1 MKKLLAVLVLASFFL
16 TFAAASFA
24 EDAAAIQN
32 KITKLEREI
41 NNLEAKLATTKNKT
55 QRGRIQK
62 TMEGHRK
69 VIADYNRQLLGMRRP
84 VKVEVLKVRV
94 VEQPQKIL
102 AVKGGLAGGAA
113 LIAADFMMP
122 VGPMYLGGEAGYAIG
137 NNFGIIDAG
146 VKGIYSFGGPFAGLE
161 ISYAGYS
168 KDVTQVPGL
177 SGTIKAGVGVG
188 LLGGMVFGPVQA
200 CVGYNTA
207 LGLRADAGYRLMF

>member
-1 MKKLLAVLVLASFFL
+1 MRKMLAMFVLASFIL
-16 TFAAASFA
+16 VFAAASFA

-41 NNLEAKLATTKNKT
+41 DNLQAKMAKTANKT
-55 QRGRIQK
+55 QRVRIQN
-62 TMEGHRK
+62 TIAGHRK
-69 VIADYNRQLLGMRRP
+69 VIADYNRQLIGMGKP
-84 VKVEVLKVRV
+84 VKVEVMRVQV

-102 AVKGGLAGGAA
+102 AVKGGLAGGAG
-113 LIAADFMMP
+113 LVAADFMMP
-122 VGPMYLGGEAGYAIG
+122 MGPIFLGGEVGYAIG
-137 NNFGIIDAG
+137 NNFGVIDAG

-177 SGTIKAGVGVG
+177 SGTIKAGIGVG

-207 LGLRADAGYRLMF
+207 LGLRADAGYRLYL